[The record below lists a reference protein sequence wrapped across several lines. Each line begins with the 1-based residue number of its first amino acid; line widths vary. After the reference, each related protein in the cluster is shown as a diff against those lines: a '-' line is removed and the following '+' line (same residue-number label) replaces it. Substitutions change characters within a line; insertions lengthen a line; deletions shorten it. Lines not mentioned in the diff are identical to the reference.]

1 MISLATTVMDTSV
14 PALLPEWLKN
24 GGSVPTSGSASH
36 HYHCSL
42 VIMGYSRFVIFVIFR
57 FDSIWRIEIK
67 KEHLKLR
74 FVIYVQVSIG
84 SMIILIL
91 RKTFCLVNFDSDNL
105 RCPQSMITRKLHETQ
120 SVTGDL
126 ANHKNKPRN
135 INNLLFYTIF
145 LLDPLSQMSF
155 C

>member
-1 MISLATTVMDTSV
+1 MWNWTHWFLKILIWHNWWLDASVETGRFKARKVNSRLIRLVLCISNITILLFVHMISLATTVMDTSV

-57 FDSIWRIEIK
+57 FDCIWRIEIK

-74 FVIYVQVSIG
+74 FVIYV
-84 SMIILIL
+84 
-91 RKTFCLVNFDSDNL
+91 
-105 RCPQSMITRKLHETQ
+105 
-120 SVTGDL
+120 
-126 ANHKNKPRN
+126 
-135 INNLLFYTIF
+135 
-145 LLDPLSQMSF
+145 
-155 C
+155 